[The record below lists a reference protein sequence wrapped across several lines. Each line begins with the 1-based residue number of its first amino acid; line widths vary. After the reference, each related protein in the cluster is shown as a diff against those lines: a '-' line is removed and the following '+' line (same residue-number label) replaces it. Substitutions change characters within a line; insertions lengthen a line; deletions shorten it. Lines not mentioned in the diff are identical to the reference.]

1 MLIYGYSGCIHH
13 KTESLYSCNFVDTQ
27 HQVPILILSVV
38 TTYEQVP
45 FTCVH
50 IPIYII
56 TKTLD
61 LLVKSSPSLQ
71 KIYIITKTLDLLVKS
86 SPSLQKIYIITKT
99 LDLLVKSSPSL
110 QKIYGLGKPLQNICV
125 TNDHGYSQSG
135 PFLIHDLQPGS

>member
-86 SPSLQKIYIITKT
+86 SPSLQKIY
-99 LDLLVKSSPSL
+99 
-110 QKIYGLGKPLQNICV
+110 GLGKPLQNICV
-125 TNDHGYSQSG
+125 TNDHGYL
-135 PFLIHDLQPGS
+135 PFVVSTSRSVPCSWPITGFVDACN